1 MESPS
6 TEASKPA
13 VLSFLNLPP
22 EIRIQIYTYVLPD
35 PIYRG
40 YNCKRGAHPLSIFR
54 VNRQIHDES
63 TQLFYSRSIF
73 DINILVDGGLGV
85 GDPEYESAYEVVYQS
100 PWETL
105 SYGLIINKSTVDDG
119 KPIKWVW
126 YSIRKAYG
134 DCTEDCDKKFM
145 SARQYVHLQQPGV
158 ILFPS
163 PRYRPFLRRIEIEI
177 AENCNRDLDLSR
189 EHYGEKAT
197 TQIRTLL
204 SPLLWRLREV
214 LPNTA
219 SVDITFIPWWDPL
232 KIALEKEF
240 RSKGTCG
247 TLSHRT
253 DTEGLER
260 YSSYVRS
267 LEAAYLFT
275 RGPWNSNVSPP
286 PYLNSIFPGL
296 KEEVFTKCDHDATF
310 QVAIAQKVLEKINIV
325 MENDL
330 TFWATRN
337 GTLLLCQFEDPTS
350 VRDTRY
356 NEFYAQRT

>member
-1 MESPS
+1 MEPPS

-13 VLSFLNLPP
+13 ISSFLNLPP

-63 TQLFYSRSIF
+63 TQLFYSRS
-73 DINILVDGGLGV
+73 
-85 GDPEYESAYEVVYQS
+85 
-100 PWETL
+100 
-105 SYGLIINKSTVDDG
+105 DG
-119 KPIKWVW
+119 KPIRWVW

-134 DCTEDCDKKFM
+134 DCTEGCDKKFM
-145 SARQYVHLQQPGV
+145 SVRQYVHLQQPGV

-163 PRYRPFLRRIEIEI
+163 PRYRPFLRHIEIEI
-177 AENCNRDLDLSR
+177 TENCNRDLDLSR
-189 EHYGEKAT
+189 EHYGEEAT

-214 LPNTA
+214 LPITA

-232 KIALEKEF
+232 KSTLEKEF
-240 RSKGTCG
+240 KRKGTCG

-260 YSSYVRS
+260 YSSYVGS

-275 RGPWNSNVSPP
+275 RGPWNSSVSPP

-310 QVAIAQKVLEKINIV
+310 QEATAQKVLEKINIV

>member
-1 MESPS
+1 MESSS

-13 VLSFLNLPP
+13 ILSFLDLPQ

-40 YNCKRGAHPLSIFR
+40 YNCKRGAYPLSIFR

-73 DINILVDGGLGV
+73 DIEILVDGRLGV
-85 GDPEYESAYEVVYQS
+85 DDPECESVYEVVYQS
-100 PWETL
+100 PWEVIG
-105 SYGLIINKSTVDDG
+105 YGLTINKPTVDDG
-119 KPIKWVW
+119 KPIRWVW
-126 YSIRKAYG
+126 YGIRKAYE
-134 DCTEDCDKKFM
+134 DCTEDSDKKFM
-145 SARQYVHLQQPGV
+145 SARQYAHLQQPGV

-177 AENCNRDLDLSR
+177 TESCDRDMDLSR
-189 EHYGEKAT
+189 KHYGEEAT
-197 TQIRTLL
+197 TQLRTLL

-232 KIALEKEF
+232 KSTLEKELK
-240 RSKGTCG
+240 SKGTCG

-260 YSSYVRS
+260 YSNYVGS

-275 RGPWNSNVSPP
+275 RGPWNSSFSPP

-296 KEEVFTKCDHDATF
+296 KEEVFAKCDLDATL
-310 QVAIAQKVLEKINIV
+310 QEAIAQKALERVNIE
-325 MENDL
+325 MDNDL

-337 GTLLLCQFEDPTS
+337 GTLLLCQFEDPAS